1 MYIIVGLGNPGEE
14 YELTHHNT
22 GRMVVQD
29 FAKKNDFPEWV
40 FDKKSNALK
49 SEGKIG
55 KEKVL
60 LLLPET
66 FMNNSGN
73 AVAKFVI
80 SKKKAETLIV
90 VHDDL
95 DLPLARFKISFA
107 KHSAGHKGVESVIRK
122 VKTNAFIRVR
132 VGISPKKPARNASR
146 SEAGG
151 KPKGKKLIEFLLGK
165 FSPKKLPILKKI
177 VKKIILAL
185 ETIVSEGLEKAMS
198 EFN

>member
-14 YELTHHNT
+14 YESTHHNT
-22 GRMVVQD
+22 GRMIISD
-29 FAKKNDFPEWV
+29 FAKQHDFPEWV

-55 KEKVL
+55 KEKVML
-60 LLLPET
+60 LLLET

-73 AVAKFVI
+73 AVAKFI
-80 SKKKAETLIV
+80 TSKKKAERLIV

-95 DLPLARFKISFA
+95 DLPLGRFKISFA

-122 VKTNAFIRVR
+122 VKTNEFIRVR
-132 VGISPKKPARNASR
+132 VGISPKKKPD
-146 SEAGG
+146 G
-151 KPKGKKLIEFLLGK
+151 KDLLKLLLGK
-165 FSPKKLPILKKI
+165 FSPKELPIFKKTI
-177 VKKIILAL
+177 KKIIPAL
-185 ETIVSEGLEKAMS
+185 EAIVSEGSEKAMS

>member
-1 MYIIVGLGNPGEE
+1 MMYMYIIVGLGNPGEK
-14 YELTHHNT
+14 YESTHHNT
-22 GRMVVQD
+22 GRTVVMD

-49 SEGKIG
+49 SEGKIR
-55 KEKVL
+55 KEKVM

-73 AVAKFVI
+73 AVVKFVT
-80 SKKKAETLIV
+80 SKKKAENLVV

-107 KHSAGHKGVESVIRK
+107 KHSAGHKGVESVIK
-122 VKTNAFIRVR
+122 KIKTNEFIRVR
-132 VGISPKKPARNASR
+132 IGISPKKKPD
-146 SEAGG
+146 G
-151 KPKGKKLIEFLLGK
+151 KNLLKLLLGK
-165 FSPKKLPILKKI
+165 FSPKELLIFKKT
-177 VKKIILAL
+177 VKKIIPVL
-185 ETIVSEGLEKAMS
+185 ETIVSDGLEKAMS

>member
-1 MYIIVGLGNPGEE
+1 MYIIVGLGNPGEG

-22 GRMVVQD
+22 GRMVVMD
-29 FAKKNDFPEWV
+29 FARKNDFPEWI

-49 SEGKIG
+49 SECKIG
-55 KEKVL
+55 KEKVI

-66 FMNNSGN
+66 MMNNSGN
-73 AVAKFVI
+73 AVAKFI
-80 SKKKAETLIV
+80 NSKKKAERLIV

-95 DLPLARFKISFA
+95 DLALGRFKISFA

-122 VKTNAFIRVR
+122 VKTNEFIRVR
-132 VGISPKKPARNASR
+132 VGISPKKKPD
-146 SEAGG
+146 G
-151 KPKGKKLIEFLLGK
+151 KSLLKFLLGK
-165 FSPKKLPILKKI
+165 FSPKEFPIFKKT
-177 VKKIILAL
+177 VKKILPAL